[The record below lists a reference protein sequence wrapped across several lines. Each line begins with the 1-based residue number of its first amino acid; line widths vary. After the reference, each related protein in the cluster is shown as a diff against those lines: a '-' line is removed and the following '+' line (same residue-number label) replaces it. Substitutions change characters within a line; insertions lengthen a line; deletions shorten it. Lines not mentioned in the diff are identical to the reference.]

1 MLWPV
6 NLPYLSS
13 VWLVLEQSNL
23 LPIHLS
29 PVSQS
34 PEHSQLLHRGAIAA
48 SSLVILTHAY
58 DNTSESKDGV
68 GVG

>member
-6 NLPYLSS
+6 NLPHLSS
-13 VWLVLEQSNL
+13 VWLVLEQSKL

-34 PEHSQLLHRGAIAA
+34 PEHSRLLHRGAIAA
-48 SSLVILTHAY
+48 SSSVILTHAY
-58 DNTSESKDGV
+58 DDTSESKDWV